1 MRRVRSL
8 LGNNEQT
15 RLLLRCGQPQTRLQA
30 GLQALGITEVFS
42 ETTADFSAVTDQ
54 PLFLSQALHGVRVK
68 IDERGCEA
76 AAYTVMRADTASA
89 LPPEVEEIE
98 FILDRPF
105 LFVITNRV
113 GLPLFVGIV
122 NQL

>member
-1 MRRVRSL
+1 MPTEFL
-8 LGNNEQT
+8 TMPAPT
-15 RLLLRCGQPQTRLQA
+15 RT
-30 GLQALGITEVFS
+30 VS
-42 ETTADFSAVTDQ
+42 EANADFSAVTDQ

-76 AAYTVMRADTASA
+76 AAYTMMAADTSA
-89 LPPEVEEIE
+89 APAPEVEEIE